1 MLKTTKIWNW
11 HGAKV
16 KIWIGAAFAIST
28 GITGEFKNDFSSPK
42 FFSVIHLIQKMVE
55 SDTVCWEINE
65 KGFGDRVLKSV
76 NMIGFGIT
84 RLKNS

>member
-42 FFSVIHLIQKMVE
+42 TLFSY
-55 SDTVCWEINE
+55 SFDT
-65 KGFGDRVLKSV
+65 
-76 NMIGFGIT
+76 
-84 RLKNS
+84 KNG